1 MKKYIMI
8 LMVLVSCG
16 LYAIDY
22 PTYKPVNSRYSSP
35 VSSPI
40 EQPVYG
46 AYSTVA
52 TGGTTTTGEGSL
64 INSGPRRVAYSG
76 PEPQSPKDGDT
87 WTDQNGVTWEY
98 DGEDGWSK
106 VSSSD
111 AGNPDPIGDPMLPML
126 LFALMAGGAIALRR
140 RQAQA

>member
-8 LMVLVSCG
+8 VMVLVSCG

-35 VSSPI
+35 VSSPV

-52 TGGTTTTGEGSL
+52 TGGTTTFGEGSA
-64 INSGPRRVAYSG
+64 ISGYSNGPRRAPSMPGAYIG
-76 PEPQSPKDGDT
+76 ETKEEGDVT
-87 WTDQNGVTWEY
+87 YVWNGSAWER
-98 DGEDGWSK
+98 ED
-106 VSSSD
+106 D
-111 AGNPDPIGDPMLPML
+111 DTEEDPGNPFPVGDPILPML